1 MFTASFA
8 EILSIGAVL
17 PFLAVL
23 TNPEKIINHPTTQ
36 SLIHKLGYTTIPPSS
51 LSPSGKLST
60 QHSALRKSA
69 LSTPGKLT
77 TNQPSSLSTNDTLST
92 QHSALSTEK
101 ISTQHSALSTEKI
114 STQHSAL
121 STEKISTHQTANCLL
136 PTDFLLILTIIF
148 ALAALIS
155 GAMRLLLLWASTRLS
170 FATGADLSISIYR
183 RTLYQP
189 YSVHAARNSSEVIS
203 GITGKANSVIFSI
216 ITPALTIIS
225 SAIMLIVILIA
236 LISIDPTIALAA
248 FGGFGFIYAIIIKLT
263 KGRMLINSQCMAR
276 ESTQLIKSLQEGLGG
291 IRDVLIDGCQAV
303 YCQIYRNADLPLRK
317 AQGNSTFIS
326 QSPRFGIEALG
337 MMLIAML
344 AYALAR
350 QPDGI
355 SKAIPVLGALALGAQ
370 RLLPV
375 LQGGYASWSSIQSGQ
390 VSLID
395 TLELLD
401 QPLPEYVDQPP
412 AKPIPFEQKITLN
425 QLSFRYTPQT
435 PWILNN
441 LDLTIPK
448 GSRIGFIGLT
458 GSGKS
463 TLLDIVMGLLQPN
476 QGALEID
483 SEEITTHNTRNWQSH
498 IAHVPQAIFLAD
510 STIQENIAFGVP
522 INKINQVLVKQAAQQ
537 AQIAD
542 IIETWPKKYQ
552 TFVGERGIRLSGGQR
567 QRIGIARALYKQ
579 SDVIIFDEATSALD
593 NKTEQAVMQSIE
605 SLGQNLT
612 VLIIAHRL
620 TTLQNCDQIVE
631 LADGGIKRIG
641 TYQEIVGEDNMANS
655 PVQLSTK
662 KTANC

>member
-1 MFTASFA
+1 MIFPLLLRLWSHISKRRRIQVFLLLILMFAASFA

-23 TNPEKIINHPTTQ
+23 TNPDRIFQFSGAKLFINF
-36 SLIHKLGYTTIPPSS
+36 IGIV
-51 LSPSGKLST
+51 SPE
-60 QHSALRKSA
+60 Q
-69 LSTPGKLT
+69 
-77 TNQPSSLSTNDTLST
+77 
-92 QHSALSTEK
+92 
-101 ISTQHSALSTEKI
+101 
-114 STQHSAL
+114 
-121 STEKISTHQTANCLL
+121 LL
-136 PTDFLLILTIIF
+136 FPLTIGF
-148 ALAALIS
+148 GLAALVS
-155 GAMRLLLLWASTRLS
+155 GGMRLLLLWASTRLS
-170 FATGADLSISIYR
+170 FAVGADLSINIYR

-189 YSVHAARNSSEVIS
+189 YSIHASRNSSEVIS
-203 GITGKANSVIFSI
+203 GISTKANSVIGAI
-216 ITPALTIIS
+216 ITPALTLIS
-225 SAIMLIVILIA
+225 SSIMLVVILLA
-236 LISIDPTIALAA
+236 LISIDPIIALSA
-248 FGGFGFIYAIIIKLT
+248 FGGFGSIYAIIIRINR
-263 KGRMLINSQCMAR
+263 GRMLINSENIAR

-303 YCQIYRNADLPLRK
+303 YCQIYRNADLPLRQ
-317 AQGNSTFIS
+317 AQGNSSFIN
-326 QSPRFGIEALG
+326 QSPRFLIEALG

-375 LQGGYASWSSIQSGQ
+375 LQAAYAAWSNIQTGQ
-390 VSLID
+390 VSLQD

-412 AKPIPFEQKITLN
+412 AKPITFQQQIVLK

-435 PWILNN
+435 PWVLKNV
-441 LDLTIPK
+441 DLTIKK

-463 TLLDIVMGLLQPN
+463 TLLDVIMGLLESN
-476 QGALEID
+476 EGTLEID
-483 SEEITTHNTRNWQSH
+483 NQVITTHNTRQWQVH

-522 INKINQVLVKQAAQQ
+522 INKIDHVLVKKAAQK
-537 AQIAD
+537 AQISD
-542 IIETWPKKYQ
+542 IIDTWPNKYN

-605 SLGQNLT
+605 SLGKDLT

-631 LADGGIKRIG
+631 LGNGGIKRIG
-641 TYQEIVGEDNMANS
+641 NYKDIISTEMQN
-655 PVQLSTK
+655 VQAFPLKPQHSDLST
-662 KTANC
+662 

>member
-1 MFTASFA
+1 MIFPLLLRLWSHISKRRRIQVFLLLILMFAASFA

-23 TNPEKIINHPTTQ
+23 TNPDRIFQFSGAKLFINF
-36 SLIHKLGYTTIPPSS
+36 IGIV
-51 LSPSGKLST
+51 SPE
-60 QHSALRKSA
+60 Q
-69 LSTPGKLT
+69 
-77 TNQPSSLSTNDTLST
+77 
-92 QHSALSTEK
+92 
-101 ISTQHSALSTEKI
+101 
-114 STQHSAL
+114 
-121 STEKISTHQTANCLL
+121 LL
-136 PTDFLLILTIIF
+136 FPLTIGF
-148 ALAALIS
+148 GLAALVS
-155 GAMRLLLLWASTRLS
+155 GGMRLLLLWASTRLS
-170 FATGADLSISIYR
+170 FAVGADLSINIYR

-189 YSVHAARNSSEVIS
+189 YSIHASRNSSEVIS
-203 GITGKANSVIFSI
+203 GISTKANSVIGAI
-216 ITPALTIIS
+216 ITPALTLIS
-225 SAIMLIVILIA
+225 SSIMLVVILLA
-236 LISIDPTIALAA
+236 LISIDPIIALSA
-248 FGGFGFIYAIIIKLT
+248 FGGFGSIYAIIIRINR
-263 KGRMLINSQCMAR
+263 GRMLINSENIAR

-303 YCQIYRNADLPLRK
+303 YCQIYRNADLPLRQ
-317 AQGNSTFIS
+317 AQGNSSFIN
-326 QSPRFGIEALG
+326 QSPRFLIEALG

-375 LQGGYASWSSIQSGQ
+375 LQAAYAAWSNIQTGQ
-390 VSLID
+390 VSLQD

-412 AKPIPFEQKITLN
+412 AKPITFQQQIVLK

-435 PWILNN
+435 PWVLKNV
-441 LDLTIPK
+441 DLTIKK

-463 TLLDIVMGLLQPN
+463 TLLDVIMGLLESN
-476 QGALEID
+476 EGTLEID
-483 SEEITTHNTRNWQSH
+483 NQVITTHNTRQWQVH

-522 INKINQVLVKQAAQQ
+522 INKIDHVLVKKAAQK
-537 AQIAD
+537 AQISD
-542 IIETWPKKYQ
+542 IIDTWPNKYN

-579 SDVIIFDEATSALD
+579 ANVIIFDEATSALD

-605 SLGQNLT
+605 SLGKDLT

-631 LADGGIKRIG
+631 LGNGGIKRIG
-641 TYQEIVGEDNMANS
+641 TYKDIISTEMQNAQAFPLKPQHSD
-655 PVQLSTK
+655 LST
-662 KTANC
+662 

>member
-1 MFTASFA
+1 MIFSLLLRLWFHISTRRRTQVFLLLILMFAASFA

-23 TNPEKIINHPTTQ
+23 TNPDRIFQLPVVRPLINF
-36 SLIHKLGYTTIPPSS
+36 LGFSS
-51 LSPSGKLST
+51 PDQL
-60 QHSALRKSA
+60 
-69 LSTPGKLT
+69 
-77 TNQPSSLSTNDTLST
+77 
-92 QHSALSTEK
+92 
-101 ISTQHSALSTEKI
+101 
-114 STQHSAL
+114 
-121 STEKISTHQTANCLL
+121 LL
-136 PTDFLLILTIIF
+136 PLTIVF
-148 ALAALIS
+148 AFAALIS
-155 GAMRLLLLWASTRLS
+155 GAMRLLLLWASTRIS
-170 FATGADLSISIYR
+170 FAIGADLSINIYR

-189 YSVHAARNSSEVIS
+189 YAVHASRNSSEIIS
-203 GITGKANSVIFSI
+203 GISVKASSVIGYI
-216 ITPALTIIS
+216 ITPSLTLIS
-225 SAIMLIVILIA
+225 SAIMLVVILLA
-236 LISIDPTIALAA
+236 LISIDPAIALAA
-248 FGGFGFIYAIIIKLT
+248 FGGFGLIYAVIIKLT
-263 KGRMLINSQCMAR
+263 KGRMLINSQSISR
-276 ESTQLIKSLQEGLGG
+276 DSNQLIKSLQEGLGG

-317 AQGNSTFIS
+317 AQGNSNFIS
-326 QSPRFGIEALG
+326 ASPRFGIEALG

-355 SKAIPVLGALALGAQ
+355 AKTIPVLGALALGAQ

-390 VSLID
+390 ISLKD

-412 AKPIPFEQKITLN
+412 ATPIQFQQQINLN

-441 LDLTIPK
+441 LDLTIQK

-476 QGALEID
+476 EGTLEID
-483 SEEITTHNTRNWQSH
+483 SEEITTHNTRNWQAH

-522 INKINQVLVKQAAQQ
+522 INKIDNALVKQAAEQ

-579 SDVIIFDEATSALD
+579 ADVIIFDEATSALD

-605 SLGQNLT
+605 TLGKDLT

-631 LADGGIKRIG
+631 LANSGIKRIG
-641 TYQEIVGEDNMANS
+641 TYKEIVGEERIKNAQS
-655 PVQLSTK
+655 F
-662 KTANC
+662 